1 VTRRPGQ
8 TEYGTGPA
16 ALGSRARTAQA
27 GCARRVIVVFPA
39 QLGPSS
45 PKTSP
50 HVEADPVDR
59 DEIPVLL
66 AKFPDPDDGG
76 IHRTTSAASRGDDPG
91 KGRGLNIAHEAVDR
105 HAAGP
110 NAEREALRFVRADGS
125 THSLSYAAEVETARL
140 RQDLELDSLDF
151 LRLIE
156 TIAQATGVDTPERDY
171 GQVATVQ
178 GLVDYVAA
186 HG

>member
-1 VTRRPGQ
+1 MRPNLVDYNA
-8 TEYGTGPA
+8 TC
-16 ALGSRARTAQA
+16 A
-27 GCARRVIVVFPA
+27 GFTWDDARRG
-39 QLGPSS
+39 LSG
-45 PKTSP
+45 
-50 HVEADPVDR
+50 
-59 DEIPVLL
+59 L
-66 AKFPDPDDGG
+66 
-76 IHRTTSAASRGDDPG
+76 PG
-91 KGRGLNIAHEAVDR
+91 GRGLNIADEAVDR

-125 THSLSYAAEVETARL
+125 THSLSYAVEVETARL

-171 GQVATVQ
+171 GQVATVK